1 MLAVLV
7 GKPVNGHQ
15 SRCFCPLI
23 SHSTDPYLDENCV
36 DICYCCFCYV
46 LVSSKATLYGTP
58 KIPVFYELMTII
70 AMCAFMM
77 FGGILLMNLLIAV
90 FG

>member
-1 MLAVLV
+1 MDKNYAD
-7 GKPVNGHQ
+7 
-15 SRCFCPLI
+15 I
-23 SHSTDPYLDENCV
+23 YYL
-36 DICYCCFCYV
+36 CFCYV
-46 LVSSKATLYGTP
+46 LVSKKATLYGTP
-58 KIPVFYELMTII
+58 KIPVFFELMTVL